1 MMMFAWGVVFMVVV
15 LMVIMY
21 LGVVSE
27 ERSDCWFGMIL
38 FLIVFT
44 LGRVSK
50 TLF

>member
-1 MMMFAWGVVFMVVV
+1 MMMFAWGVVFTVVV

-21 LGVVSE
+21 LG